1 MLSDRRSFLE
11 KMSQIGALS
20 LLPVAPVLANES
32 ANVPAEE
39 KNHFVVGPYLQNMG
53 TNEVTI
59 MWITHKNCFSWVE
72 YGAGTF
78 TSKREFGYNNGLI
91 EANNRINKITLSGL
105 NSGIDHKY
113 RIVSTEILGYK
124 GSKVE
129 FGETITSPLY
139 GFKTPAEN
147 EEEFKMVIF
156 NDIHDRPQ
164 IIPQLLYRHGYTGNK
179 RDYDFVVF
187 NGDCFDWVTEETQ
200 MVEHL
205 IKPAVDIFAT
215 EMPFILTQ
223 GNHECR
229 GSFSRHIPAYYAYPD
244 GKYYYAF
251 TRGPVRFVIL
261 DSGEDKA
268 DDSVEYGGLSAFDR
282 YRETQKKWLEKEIES
297 NDFKKA
303 PFRIVLIHISPYHS
317 GDWHGPMHGREV
329 FGPLLNKAKIDLQI
343 SGHTHRY
350 GTHDPDATHNYPI
363 VIGGGPIEGNRTLI
377 KLHATTK
384 ELNLKMIRDD
394 GEVVGKYTIPKKA
407 RS

>member
-20 LLPVAPVLANES
+20 LLPASSVLA
-32 ANVPAEE
+32 ANADE
-39 KNHFVVGPYLQNMG
+39 KNHFVAGPYLQNAG
-53 TNEVTI
+53 TDEITV

-72 YGAGTF
+72 YGAGGY

-91 EANNRINKITLSGL
+91 EANNRINKIILSNLKPGT
-105 NSGIDHKY
+105 DHKY

-129 FGETITSPLY
+129 FGETITSPMY
-139 GFKTPAEN
+139 SFKTPAEN
-147 EEEFKMVIF
+147 EEEFKTVIF

-187 NGDCFDWVTEETQ
+187 NGDCFDWVTEESQ
-200 MVEHL
+200 MVDHL
-205 IKPAVDIFAT
+205 IKPAVDIFAS

-244 GKYYYAF
+244 NKFYYAF

-261 DSGEDKA
+261 DSGEDKT

-282 YRETQKKWLEKEIES
+282 YREVQKKWLEKEVETEE
-297 NDFKKA
+297 FRKA
-303 PFRIVLIHISPYHS
+303 AFRVVLIHISPYHS
-317 GDWHGPMHGREV
+317 GDWHGTLHCREL
-329 FGPLLNKAKIDLQI
+329 FGPVLNKAKIDLQI
-343 SGHTHRY
+343 SGHTHQY
-350 GTHDPDATHNYPI
+350 ATHDADATHNYPI
-363 VIGGGPIEGNRTLI
+363 VIGGGPLEGKRTLI
-377 KLHATTK
+377 KLHATRK

-394 GEVVGKYTIPKKA
+394 GEVVGKYLIA
-407 RS
+407 RKSK